1 MIGSAWILD
10 DLLIPAVGLLVLAG
24 DLVASAHA
32 ILNKRDSRA
41 AAGWVGVIWGVPVLG
56 ALLYLTLGINRIR
69 RRALALRCRAPRS
82 SEPSPSVDGNPVP
95 ELASLGRVLDAVVG
109 NSLRPG
115 HRIELLENGDAAYP
129 EMLAAIDGARRSIAL
144 CSYIFNVDTVGERF
158 AAALARAV
166 ERGVAV
172 RVLLDAVGVRYS
184 RRSML
189 KRLRE
194 LGVPAAS
201 FLPPRVPW
209 RLPYANLRNHRKLL
223 LVDGERA
230 FTGGLNIQAAC
241 VVGNAGRD
249 AVQDLHFEVRG
260 PILNDLFAVFAED
273 WNFTTEETLAG
284 PVWEPARAPL
294 PRGVLAR
301 CIPDGPDEDFERMR
315 WTLLAAL
322 AAAQQSITL
331 VTPYFLPDGGLIAAL
346 GLAAMRGVTVH
357 IHLPERGNLRFV
369 QWASTAL
376 LWQVLERGC
385 RVFLTP
391 GPFDHSKL
399 MLVDGR
405 WVLFGSSN
413 WDPRSLRLNFELD
426 VECHDPELARAAAA
440 VVARRAEGGR
450 ELSLAE
456 VDARS
461 LPVRLRDGAARLLQP
476 YL

>member
-1 MIGSAWILD
+1 MTANASILD
-10 DLLIPAVGLLVLAG
+10 DLAMPAFGLLVLAG
-24 DLVASAHA
+24 DLLASAHA

-56 ALLYLTLGINRIR
+56 ALLYLLLGINRLR
-69 RRALALRCRAPRS
+69 RRARALRCRSQRS
-82 SEPSPSVDGNPVP
+82 PEAQPALDGAALP
-95 ELASLGRVLDAVVG
+95 EFTALGRVLDAVVG
-109 NSLRPG
+109 TPLRAG
-115 HRIELLENGDAAYP
+115 HQIDLLENGDAAYP
-129 EMLAAIDGARRSIAL
+129 EMIAAIDGARRSIAL
-144 CSYIFNVDTVGERF
+144 CSYIFNVDPVGERF

-172 RVLLDAVGVRYS
+172 RVLVDAVGLRYS

-194 LGVPAAS
+194 LGVPVAS

-241 VVGNAGRD
+241 VVGTAGRD
-249 AVQDLHFEVRG
+249 AVLDLHFALCG
-260 PILNDLFAVFAED
+260 PILGELLAVFAED
-273 WNFTTEETLAG
+273 WHFATAEELAG
-284 PVWEPARAPL
+284 PSWELAPTRR
-294 PRGVLAR
+294 PQGVLAR

-315 WTLLAAL
+315 WTLLAVL
-322 AAAQQSITL
+322 GEAQHSVTL
-331 VTPYFLPDGGLIAAL
+331 VTPYFLPDSGLIAAL
-346 GLAAMRGVTVH
+346 GLAAMRGVEVR
-357 IHLPERGNLRFV
+357 IHLPQRGNLRFV

-399 MLVDGR
+399 LVVDGR

-426 VECHDPELARAAAA
+426 VECHDRNLAQAALQ
-440 VVARRAEGGR
+440 VIARRADGGR

-456 VDARS
+456 VDARP